1 MMTMQGMIIS
11 NPRLEF
17 LRPMLER
24 WFDCIDRYNAVRG
37 DNDTPYWHDEKANLG
52 LLSAAAWM
60 AELVTLCDTATRKQ
74 NEDGE
79 RNARADLFIA
89 GAEDRAYL
97 QATQR
102 WPRVNNLNLTQ
113 ALLEIT
119 SDAKRISFASDLKL
133 GCLFVAPQKAQHSAS
148 PEELQDMVDDLQKEH
163 CCAVAWYFPYAYR
176 KLRSEAGNYHPGI
189 AVLFKEARG

>member
-1 MMTMQGMIIS
+1 MQGMIIS

-60 AELVTLCDTATRKQ
+60 AELVTLCDTVTRKQ

>member
-1 MMTMQGMIIS
+1 MQGMIIS

-17 LRPMLER
+17 LRPVLER

-37 DNDTPYWHDEKANLG
+37 DSDTPYWHDEKANLG

-60 AELVTLCDTATRKQ
+60 AELVTLNETPTRKQ
-74 NEDGE
+74 NEEGE
-79 RNARADLFIA
+79 RNARADLFLA
-89 GAEDRAYL
+89 GAEDRAFI

-102 WPRVNNLNLTQ
+102 WPKVTNLNLTQ
-113 ALLEIT
+113 ALLDIT
-119 SDAKRISFASDLKL
+119 NDAKRISYASDLKL
-133 GCLFVAPQKAQHSAS
+133 GCLFIAPQKTQHSAS

-163 CCAVAWYFPYAYR
+163 TCAVAWYFPYAYR

-189 AVLFKEARG
+189 AVLFKEARS

>member
-1 MMTMQGMIIS
+1 MQGMIIS

-17 LRPMLER
+17 LRPVLER

-37 DNDTPYWHDEKANLG
+37 DSDTPYWHDEKANLG

-60 AELVTLCDTATRKQ
+60 AELVTLRDTATRKQ
-74 NEDGE
+74 NEEGE

-89 GAEDRAYL
+89 GADDRAFI

-102 WPRVNNLNLTQ
+102 WPRVTSLNLTQ
-113 ALLEIT
+113 ALADIT
-119 SDAKRISFASDLKL
+119 SDAKRISYASDLKL

-163 CCAVAWYFPYAYR
+163 TCAVAWYFPYAYR

-189 AVLFKEARG
+189 AMLFKEARG

>member
-1 MMTMQGMIIS
+1 MQGMIIS

-17 LRPMLER
+17 LRPVLER

-37 DNDTPYWHDEKANLG
+37 DSDTPYWHDEKANLG

-60 AELVTLCDTATRKQ
+60 AELVTLNDTVTRKQ
-74 NEDGE
+74 NEEGE
-79 RNARADLFIA
+79 RNARADLFLA
-89 GAEDRAYL
+89 GAEDRAFI

-102 WPRVNNLNLTQ
+102 WPKVTNLNLTQ
-113 ALLEIT
+113 ALLDIT
-119 SDAKRISFASDLKL
+119 NDAKRISYASDLKL

-163 CCAVAWYFPYAYR
+163 TCAVAWYFPYAYR

>member
-1 MMTMQGMIIS
+1 MQGMIIS

>member
-1 MMTMQGMIIS
+1 MQGMIIS

-17 LRPMLER
+17 LRPVLER

-37 DNDTPYWHDEKANLG
+37 DSDTPYWHDEKANLG

-60 AELVTLCDTATRKQ
+60 AELVTLNDTATRKQ
-74 NEDGE
+74 NEEGE
-79 RNARADLFIA
+79 RNARADLFLA
-89 GAEDRAYL
+89 GAEDRAFI

-102 WPRVNNLNLTQ
+102 WPKVTNLNLTQ
-113 ALLEIT
+113 ALLDIT
-119 SDAKRISFASDLKL
+119 NDAKRISYASDLKL
-133 GCLFVAPQKAQHSAS
+133 GCLFVAPQKTQHSAS

-163 CCAVAWYFPYAYR
+163 TCAVAWYFPYAYR